1 MAQASREVLS
11 RWATTPSIMNT
22 PLRSTAIA
30 IALLSVAACTSDGT
44 SDQLGLPGEPTATAP
59 PATATPTT
67 APAEPATT
75 PAPTTPPTTPPPT
88 TAAPTTLA
96 PTTTAAPT
104 TTEAPVATEPA
115 GPFYRSGDEG
125 GEIAVIQLKLE
136 TVGFLDPGYTAGV
149 FDTATNQAVLDFQ
162 GQYGLIVD
170 GVVGPETER
179 ALTAAALSVS
189 THAD

>member
-1 MAQASREVLS
+1 ML
-11 RWATTPSIMNT
+11 TPPRT
-22 PLRSTAIA
+22 IA
-30 IALLSVAACTSDGT
+30 VALLAVAACSSDGS
-44 SDQLGLPGEPTATAP
+44 SDDLDLPGEQAASTVTVA
-59 PATATPTT
+59 PTT
-67 APAEPATT
+67 APPDPSTT
-75 PAPTTPPTTPPPT
+75 PAPTASPTTAAATTTSAASTTTAAPAT
-88 TAAPTTLA
+88 TAAPTTD
-96 PTTTAAPT
+96 
-104 TTEAPVATEPA
+104 APVATEPA

-125 GEIAVIQLKLE
+125 GEVAVIQLKLE

-149 FDTATNQAVLDFQ
+149 FDAATNRAVLDFQ